1 MKDDTTDKISKASK
15 AERGTD
21 WEALRRKSDAEIH
34 AGIEA
39 DPDAHA
45 TDDAFWKAAMV
56 VMPVEAL
63 TEADKVAIAEAEIPA
78 EYRHLDHELKP

>member
-1 MKDDTTDKISKASK
+1 MKDDTTGKTSK
-15 AERGTD
+15 AERGTA

-45 TDDAFWKAAMV
+45 TDDTFWKDARV

-63 TEADKVAIAEAEIPA
+63 TEAERVAIAEAEIPA
-78 EYRHLDHELKP
+78 EYRHLDRELKP